1 MQTILN
7 DDRLTIEQAAPI
19 LGIAVSSLRQLIYT
33 QQIKFMRIGPNG
45 GRYRFKRIWLDE
57 YLESCEVAPA
67 CDATRTQSAQAKIVT
82 SPGKPRCAK
91 PTPATDPVVSFKD
104 ELKTFK
110 QTIKKRGTA

>member
-1 MQTILN
+1 MQTISN

-67 CDATRTQSAQAKIVT
+67 TDAARTQPSQAKIVA
-82 SPGKPRCAK
+82 SPRKPRRAK
-91 PTPATDPVVSFKD
+91 PTPTTDPVVSFKD

-110 QTIKKRGTA
+110 QTMKKRGTA

>member
-1 MQTILN
+1 MQTTSN

-57 YLESCEVAPA
+57 YLESCEVSPA
-67 CDATRTQSAQAKIVT
+67 TDVQRAVQPQAKIVA
-82 SPGKPRCAK
+82 SPRNPRRAK
-91 PTPATDPVVSFKD
+91 AVPATDSVVSFKD
-104 ELKTFK
+104 ELKVFK
-110 QTIKKRGTA
+110 QQMKKRGTA